1 MKNYCLVYRKNTY
14 NVNSKMIKTKNDRL
28 ELKSQ
33 CSICGN
39 KISRLVKKNKKQKEF
54 YHL

>member
-1 MKNYCLVYRKNTY
+1 
-14 NVNSKMIKTKNDRL
+14 MIKTKNGRL

-39 KISRLVKKNKKQKEF
+39 KKSKFVKKQDAKGILLEF
-54 YHL
+54 NLGIRTPLSKIPGLNILF